1 MTVGRRHRLWAPASA
16 FTLFAALLLVFTP
29 GEGFAFRGGLVTAG
43 LYVVLLQVV
52 SALCLVVS
60 IDDMRDP
67 GIIDTTPRHPRRNGK
82 RGRRRRSS
90 ATFEIR
96 RAVGRFYF
104 WHPVPAAIF
113 SFAAVVPWTAVAMG
127 LLDRTEGGA
136 FLPTSVTSLGI
147 RGLKASEVALA
158 ALLLAVWLMLVLRGS
173 PAVYGW
179 VAGFSVGT
187 ALAQIRLASA
197 VDTPDTVYGWAAF
210 AVVLCFAALVV
221 QGTRILQAHLR
232 RQPT

>member
-1 MTVGRRHRLWAPASA
+1 MGRRHRLWAPASA
-16 FTLFAALLLVFTP
+16 FLLFAALLLVFNPTT
-29 GEGFAFRGGLVTAG
+29 GVTFRGGLVTAG
-43 LYVVLLQVV
+43 LYVVTLQVV
-52 SALCLVVS
+52 GALCLVVS

-67 GIIDTTPRHPRRNGK
+67 GIIDTAPRHSRRNGK

-90 ATFEIR
+90 ATFDIR

-127 LLDRTEGGA
+127 LLDRVEGGA
-136 FLPTSVTSLGI
+136 FLPTSVPSLGL
-147 RGLKASEVALA
+147 RNLNASEAALA
-158 ALLLAVWLMLVLRGS
+158 AVLLAVWLGLVARGS

-179 VAGFSVGT
+179 ATGFSVGT
-187 ALAQIRLASA
+187 AVAQIVLSSA
-197 VDTPDTVYGWAAF
+197 VDTADTVAGWAAF
-210 AVVLCFAALVV
+210 ATLLCFGALVV
-221 QGTRILQAHLR
+221 QGTRIMQAHLR